1 MGGGGACSA
10 DWCEC
15 EDGQLEELVFIQPEW
30 VRRVG
35 RGWGCSRAGGTE
47 GVREEG
53 TIGGRTT
60 STWLL
65 FLSFRS
71 VEMGPC

>member
-1 MGGGGACSA
+1 M
-10 DWCEC
+10 
-15 EDGQLEELVFIQPEW
+15 LIQPEW

-35 RGWGCSRAGGTE
+35 RGWGCSGVGGTE